1 MGYFSTGRK
10 KVFGVAAAAVVVILL
25 FAGAAWVLLPD
36 VAAASAS
43 YDCDDASLAMYRHF
57 ASVGLSARPV
67 AGNLQKDGEDYAD
80 ADHVWLL
87 VNALGREIA
96 WDWGMPRFDTQHY
109 EGYELSLDDLLTA
122 VAADGTGGNDL
133 LAATR

>member
-10 KVFGVAAAAVVVILL
+10 KVFGIAGAALAVILL
-25 FAGAAWVLLPD
+25 FVGAAWVLLPD
-36 VAAASAS
+36 VPSASVS

-57 ASVGLSARPV
+57 ASVGLSARLV
-67 AGNLQKDGEDYAD
+67 AGNLEKDGEDYED

-87 VNALGREIA
+87 VNVLGREIA
-96 WDWGMPRFDTQHY
+96 WDWGLPRFDAQHY

-122 VAADGTGGNDL
+122 VAADSTGGSV
-133 LAATR
+133 LAAAR

>member
-10 KVFGVAAAAVVVILL
+10 KVLGVAAAALASMLVL
-25 FAGAAWVLLPD
+25 AGAAWVLLPD

-67 AGNLQKDGEDYAD
+67 AGNLEKDGEDYED

-87 VNALGREIA
+87 VNVLGREIA
-96 WDWGMPRFDTQHY
+96 WDWGLPRFDAQHY

-122 VAADGTGGNDL
+122 VAADSTGGSV
-133 LAATR
+133 LAAAR